1 LEETTVTQSDIPQ
14 CCIDAGEAYFLKRF
28 PLEVRGAEDLLRNQ
42 LLKIAKKWGPI
53 AQVVT
58 QGTFIRTV
66 SSDISADDVLP
77 YFNAEMR
84 TLRCPRGHDYAFA
97 LLGRRIYYLVWRI
110 HMICLSFFQ
119 ESVQTETGADF
130 SGPAEWPGPEQVEQ
144 LKLAL
149 RMYRA
154 DTFLS
159 NEGFGDIYK
168 WNLEAPPKLAVQH
181 LAVSE
186 LALLFILFHE
196 FQHGM
201 EAFHEMNPALP
212 PVVHMKLQIEGL
224 GSKQHKNWVSEMQAD
239 CNALYMLTVSVAS
252 VLHEKLSM
260 TKENARTTASSLAT
274 QGADLVLHSLEF
286 VERQTYGKV
295 DVEKARSMLAF
306 LTHPPCDL
314 RRKALSYTSYQLVTG
329 KPYAMLFAGHS
340 TAEWQQVAQDCA
352 SQIAIR
358 ERLFSAAEA

>member
-1 LEETTVTQSDIPQ
+1 MMNNKVTQSDLPQ
-14 CCIDAGEAYFLKRF
+14 CCFDAGEAYFLKRF
-28 PLEVRGAEDLLRNQ
+28 PLELGAEDFLRDHLLN
-42 LLKIAKKWGPI
+42 IGKKWGPI
-53 AQVVT
+53 TQAVT
-58 QGTFIRTV
+58 QGVFIRTV
-66 SSDISADDVLP
+66 SRGINADGARP

-84 TLRCPRGHDYAFA
+84 TQRCPKGHEYKFA
-97 LLGRRIYYLVWRI
+97 LLGSRIYYLVWRI

-119 ESVQTETGADF
+119 EAAQAESGIAF
-130 SGPAEWPGPEQVEQ
+130 SGPAEWPGAEQVDQ

-186 LALLFILFHE
+186 FALLFILLHE
-196 FQHGM
+196 VQHGM
-201 EAFHEMNPALP
+201 EAFHELNPDMP
-212 PVVHMKLQIEGL
+212 PMVQTDLQIEGL
-224 GSKQHKNWVSEMQAD
+224 GSKQQKNWDSEMQAD

-252 VLHEKLSM
+252 VLHEKFSM
-260 TKENARTTASSLAT
+260 TKEKARTIANSLAS
-274 QGADLVLHSLEF
+274 QGADLVLHALEF

-295 DVEKARSMLAF
+295 DVEKAKSMLAF

-329 KPYAMLFAGHS
+329 KPYAMLLAGHS